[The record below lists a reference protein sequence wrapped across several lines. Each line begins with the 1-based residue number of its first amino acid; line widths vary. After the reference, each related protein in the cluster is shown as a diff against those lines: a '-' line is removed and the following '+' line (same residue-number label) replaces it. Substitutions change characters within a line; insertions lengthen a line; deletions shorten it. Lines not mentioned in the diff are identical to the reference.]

1 MINWRLQPTACGGGA
16 LRIFDT
22 RTGSNII
29 IMFTDTDKLLRML
42 DDIAD
47 GVETLSREQVPEAFI
62 RVFPERF

>member
-47 GVETLSREQVPEAFI
+47 GVESLSQGQVPEEFA